1 LNVVVWIQAEERN
14 LRFLNVYTDIL
25 EETKRAGMEAL
36 DSILV
41 GLTPVKE
48 EKPRKQAK
56 HMRTVEDDDA
66 TTR

>member
-1 LNVVVWIQAEERN
+1 
-14 LRFLNVYTDIL
+14 
-25 EETKRAGMEAL
+25 MEAL

-48 EKPRKQAK
+48 EKPRKKAK

>member
-1 LNVVVWIQAEERN
+1 M
-14 LRFLNVYTDIL
+14 

-48 EKPRKQAK
+48 EKPGKQAK

-66 TTR
+66 TRVRVAGRLNSSYVNTRSGASVH

>member
-1 LNVVVWIQAEERN
+1 
-14 LRFLNVYTDIL
+14 L
-25 EETKRAGMEAL
+25 EEAKRAGMEAL
-36 DSILV
+36 DSMLV